1 VNQRGGE
8 ENTVTVGG
16 GSSIL
21 PSVSKTEAGATWER
35 NQRGGASAAQW
46 GGGGSGTEGWE
57 RG

>member
-1 VNQRGGE
+1 VNQGGGE
-8 ENTVTVGG
+8 ENTATVGG

-46 GGGGSGTEGWE
+46 GGGG
-57 RG
+57 